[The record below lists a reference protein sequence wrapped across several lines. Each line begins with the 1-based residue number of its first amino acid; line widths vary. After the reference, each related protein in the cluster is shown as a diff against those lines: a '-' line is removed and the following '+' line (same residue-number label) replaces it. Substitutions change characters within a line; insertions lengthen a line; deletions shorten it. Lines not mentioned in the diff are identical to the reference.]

1 MHELNVCLE
10 KTKMNDFFNQTYFFN
25 FQNYNLKIKY
35 LESVMLHTI
44 SDSMECGMSGDVLT
58 RRIGVD
64 MQYIC
69 GLYKSSVCGI
79 KFSKWQW

>member
-35 LESVMLHTI
+35 LESAMLHAI
-44 SDSMECGMSGDVLT
+44 SDIVHEGWF
-58 RRIGVD
+58 R
-64 MQYIC
+64 
-69 GLYKSSVCGI
+69 
-79 KFSKWQW
+79 